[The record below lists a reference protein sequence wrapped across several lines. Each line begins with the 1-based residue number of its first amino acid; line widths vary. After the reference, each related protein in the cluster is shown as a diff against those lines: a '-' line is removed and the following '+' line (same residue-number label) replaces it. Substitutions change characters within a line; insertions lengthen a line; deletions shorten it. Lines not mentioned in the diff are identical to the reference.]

1 MDAIYEFVI
10 CCVILYGM
18 IIENEWEKN
27 LKLALFDGL
36 KRYDLPSIIY
46 GKHQRIKKFT
56 SSLQFER

>member
-1 MDAIYEFVI
+1 
-10 CCVILYGM
+10 M